1 MSLCTEGVA
10 MSVADKIA
18 ALFAALTR
26 QEVDEMPPAYRE
38 RFAQLCEHW
47 AHFARLRPD
56 APKTGVLVELRSR
69 RRDE

>member
-1 MSLCTEGVA
+1 MR
-10 MSVADKIA
+10 VADKIA
-18 ALFAALTR
+18 ALFAALTH
-26 QEVDEMPPAYRE
+26 QEVDEMPPIQRE

-56 APKTGVLVELRSR
+56 TGKCGVSAELRRR